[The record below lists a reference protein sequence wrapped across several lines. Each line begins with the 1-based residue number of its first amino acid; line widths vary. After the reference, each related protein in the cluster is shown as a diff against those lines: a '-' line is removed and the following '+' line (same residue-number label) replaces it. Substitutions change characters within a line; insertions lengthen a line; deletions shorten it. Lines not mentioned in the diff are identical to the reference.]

1 MKHFLLFLLL
11 AMPLAVAS
19 QEPNFWDTLA
29 KVRFENRKDK
39 SGYDV
44 EVPVFSPQL
53 LAFHNKKITL
63 KGYIIPLEELGG
75 QGRFMLSALPF
86 NLCFFCGAAGPETVI
101 EVHMPAKIPF
111 TAKPITMEG
120 TLSLNDKDPN
130 HHMYI
135 LSAAKRLN

>member
-1 MKHFLLFLLL
+1 MKTFLLSLLL
-11 AMPLAVAS
+11 LPLTLAS
-19 QEPNFWDTLA
+19 QEQNFWDTLA
-29 KVRFENRKDK
+29 RVRFENRKDK

-53 LAFHNKKITL
+53 TVFNNKKISL

-75 QGRFMLSALPF
+75 QGRFMLSSLPF

-101 EVHMPAKIPF
+101 EVQTPVKIPF
-111 TAKPITMEG
+111 TTKPIILEG
-120 TLSLNDKDPN
+120 TLVLNDKDPN

-135 LSAAKRLN
+135 LTAAKRLN

>member
-1 MKHFLLFLLL
+1 MKHFIFSVFLLL
-11 AMPLAVAS
+11 PVVVVS
-19 QEPNFWDTLA
+19 QDQNFWDTLA

-44 EVPVFSPQL
+44 EVPVFSPPL

-101 EVHMPAKIPF
+101 EVQTPLKIPF
-111 TAKPITMEG
+111 TTKPITLEG
-120 TLSLNDKDPN
+120 TLLLNDKDPN

>member
-1 MKHFLLFLLL
+1 MKHFLLFLLFVCPLL
-11 AMPLAVAS
+11 AAP

-44 EVPVFSPQL
+44 EVPVFSAP
-53 LAFHNKKITL
+53 LAAFQNKKITL

-101 EVHMPAKIPF
+101 EVQTSLKIAF
-111 TAKPITMEG
+111 TTKPIMMEG
-120 TLSLNDKDPN
+120 TLVLNDKDPN

-135 LSAAKRLN
+135 LTAAKRLN

>member
-1 MKHFLLFLLL
+1 MKTLLL
-11 AMPLAVAS
+11 SLLLLPLTVAS
-19 QEPNFWDTLA
+19 QEQNFWDTLA
-29 KVRFENRKDK
+29 NVRFENRKDK

-53 LAFHNKKITL
+53 KAFNNKKISL

-75 QGRFMLSALPF
+75 QGRFMLSSLPF

-101 EVHMPAKIPF
+101 EVQTSIKIPF
-111 TAKPITMEG
+111 TTKPIILEG
-120 TLSLNDKDPN
+120 TLVLNDKDPN

-135 LSAAKRLN
+135 LTAAKRLN

>member
-1 MKHFLLFLLL
+1 MKTFLLSLLL
-11 AMPLAVAS
+11 LPLTVAS
-19 QEPNFWDTLA
+19 QEQNFWDTLA
-29 KVRFENRKDK
+29 NVRFENRKDK

-53 LAFHNKKITL
+53 KASNNKKISL

-75 QGRFMLSALPF
+75 QGRFMLSSLPF

-101 EVHMPAKIPF
+101 EVQTPTKIPF
-111 TAKPITMEG
+111 TTKPITLEG
-120 TLSLNDKDPN
+120 TLILNDKDPN

-135 LSAAKRLN
+135 LTAAKRLN

>member
-1 MKHFLLFLLL
+1 MKTFLLSLLL
-11 AMPLAVAS
+11 LPLTLAS
-19 QEPNFWDTLA
+19 QEQNFWDTLA
-29 KVRFENRKDK
+29 RVRFENRKDK

-53 LAFHNKKITL
+53 SVFNNKKISL

-75 QGRFMLSALPF
+75 QGRFMLSSLPF

-101 EVHMPAKIPF
+101 EVQTPVKIPF
-111 TAKPITMEG
+111 TTKPIILEG
-120 TLSLNDKDPN
+120 TLVLNDKDPN

-135 LSAAKRLN
+135 LTAAKRLN

>member
-1 MKHFLLFLLL
+1 MKHFLLSLLFVW
-11 AMPLAVAS
+11 PLAGAS

-44 EVPVFSPQL
+44 EVPVFSPPL
-53 LAFHNKKITL
+53 AAFHHQKITL

-75 QGRFMLSALPF
+75 QGRFMLSSLPF
-86 NLCFFCGAAGPETVI
+86 NLCFFCGAAGPETVV
-101 EVHMPAKIPF
+101 EVQTSLKIPF

-120 TLSLNDKDPN
+120 TLLLNDKDPN